1 MKKKKDRNRNILL
14 LLAYAA
20 LFVFTL
26 AMEWVG
32 IRDTAVRVIV
42 NLSTLALVLLG
53 GAFCAVLYRRA
64 LPGAKSG
71 SEADAN
77 VNAGGGEEGAPSKA
91 SDGRD
96 AEPVIDK
103 DAYLAFA
110 REKELTRRGTEIGF
124 LVVNGYS
131 NQRIAEELYISEA
144 TVKKHLTHIY
154 EKTGENG
161 RKALKRAV
169 TLK

>member
-26 AMEWVG
+26 AMEWIG
-32 IRDTAVRVIV
+32 IHDTALRAVV

-64 LPGAKSG
+64 LPDAKGG
-71 SEADAN
+71 SDADT
-77 VNAGGGEEGAPSKA
+77 GGGEDETPPKPKA
-91 SDGRD
+91 NGGSGE
-96 AEPVIDK
+96 EPVIDK

-110 REKELTRRGTEIGF
+110 HEKELTRRETEIGF
-124 LVVNGYS
+124 LAVNGYS

-169 TLK
+169 ALK